1 MALDTMVN
9 VGQKYNDPNQDPSSV
24 GKQFNTAFWLRHSLI
39 EAREEQYF
47 TQLSD
52 VETMPRHYGKEIVAY
67 HYLPIL
73 DDRNINDQGI
83 DANGVVIANGNLYG
97 SSRDIGK
104 IIDKMPTLGEEGGRV
119 NRVGSIRIDIK
130 GRIARM
136 GIFREWTDE
145 SIIFDTDS
153 ELMNHMQRELLTAAF
168 KINED
173 MVQVELLQA
182 ADTIVYAGIATK
194 DEEITGEGANVSEVS
209 YENLTRLDTTLN
221 NLRCP
226 RTTRIITGSA
236 FTDTRVIPPCRVVY
250 VGSDLEPTLR
260 NMKDNFG
267 NPAFIAVEH
276 YAAGAGGA
284 NALLRG
290 EIGKVGNFRIISA
303 LTMAHWAG
311 KGATVTDQD
320 TLYQHENG
328 KYSIFPMLVVGQ
340 GSFSHIG
347 FDAPARGNKFKIR
360 TRLPGQL
367 DGRDDPYGEI
377 GYSSIKWYYGMLPLR
392 PERLAVI
399 KTVARI

>member
-1 MALDTMVN
+1 MADTKIS
-9 VGQKYNDPNQDPSSV
+9 VGQKYNDPNDTPSSV
-24 GKQFNTAFWLRHSLI
+24 GTQFNTQYWLRRSLI
-39 EAREEQYF
+39 EARQEQYF

-52 VETMPRHYGKEIVAY
+52 VETMPRHMGKQIVAY

-83 DANGVVIANGNLYG
+83 DATGAVVKNGNLYG
-97 SSRDIGK
+97 SSRDVGK
-104 IIDKMPTLGEEGGRV
+104 IVDKMPLLGEEGGRV
-119 NRVGSIRIDIK
+119 NRVGSIRVEIK
-130 GRIARM
+130 GQIGRM

-145 SIIFDTDS
+145 SIIFDTDP
-153 ELMNHMQRELLTAAF
+153 ELMRHMQRELLTAAF
-168 KINED
+168 QINED

-182 ADTIVYAGIATK
+182 ADTILFAGTATK
-194 DEEITGEGANVSEVS
+194 DEEITGEGANISEVS
-209 YENLTRLDTTLN
+209 YENLTRLDTILN

-226 RTTRIITGSA
+226 MTTRIIVGSA
-236 FTDTRVIPPCRVVY
+236 FTDTRVIPPCRVMY
-250 VGSDLEPTLR
+250 IGSDLESTVR

-284 NALLRG
+284 NSLLRG
-290 EIGKVGNFRIISA
+290 EIGKIGKFRVIST

-311 KGATVTDQD
+311 AGASVTDQD
-320 TLYQHENG
+320 TLYRNENG

-347 FDAPARGNKFKIR
+347 FDAPARGNKFKIQ
-360 TRLPGQL
+360 TVLPGEL
-367 DGRDDPYGEI
+367 KGRDDPYHEI

-392 PERLAVI
+392 PERIAVI